1 MSRPIGRRG
10 DNPLTGPVEQ
20 NNVTT
25 TPKPEPWSKRQIDG
39 KRPSNW
45 RRWFR
50 IVVLVQIA
58 AIILGSYLFVAYLV
72 LPLDWMQYAYRHPAI
87 NDAPGITHTS
97 TGIPGDPINVGLVGS
112 EIDLNRAMRSA
123 GWHPADSIT
132 LKSSIRIVADTVL
145 KREYDDAPVSS
156 LYLWG
161 RKQDLAFEQPFKDGP
176 RQRHH
181 VRFWRSS
188 KLDVDQNPMWFGA
201 VTFDTRVGLS
211 HTTGEITHHIDPDID
226 RERNKLVDDLRQASQ
241 LKNFYWIDGF
251 QAKREGKNGGG
262 DPFHTDGRLA
272 VGVLDGTHDNQGL
285 RVDSTRP

>member
-1 MSRPIGRRG
+1 MFRPIGRHG
-10 DNPLTGPVEQ
+10 NNPLTSPVEQ
-20 NNVTT
+20 NSVTT
-25 TPKPEPWSKRQIDG
+25 TPKPEPWSKLQSDG
-39 KRPSNW
+39 QRASNW

-72 LPLDWMQYAYRHPAI
+72 LPLDR
-87 NDAPGITHTS
+87 G
-97 TGIPGDPINVGLVGS
+97 GS
-112 EIDLNRAMRSA
+112 EAAGVSLLGCRGTPGPHPQDHRRDGSCRAR
-123 GWHPADSIT
+123 GRCRDCRDS
-132 LKSSIRIVADTVL
+132 
-145 KREYDDAPVSS
+145 
-156 LYLWG
+156 YLCG

-251 QAKREGKNGGG
+251 QAKKEGKNGGG

-272 VGVLDGTHDNQGL
+272 VGVLDGAPDNQGL